1 MDGPLQ
7 ISSKGRIY
15 KMNID
20 EQIEREL
27 ACIDDLTDVIKLHVK
42 AGRINIAK
50 QLERDL
56 HNSLDQLEKLHKR
69 KELWATVADLNQRGI
84 LVQVVKK
91 LAHQA

>member
-1 MDGPLQ
+1 
-7 ISSKGRIY
+7 
-15 KMNID
+15 MNID

-27 ACIDDLTDVIKLHVK
+27 TCIDDLTDVIKLHVK

>member
-1 MDGPLQ
+1 
-7 ISSKGRIY
+7 
-15 KMNID
+15 MNID

-27 ACIDDLTDVIKLHVK
+27 TCIEDLTDVIKLHVK

-56 HNSLDQLEKLHKR
+56 HNSLIQLEKLHKK

-91 LAHQA
+91 LAHQG

>member
-1 MDGPLQ
+1 M
-7 ISSKGRIY
+7 K
-15 KMNID
+15 ID
-20 EQIEREL
+20 EQIEREIR
-27 ACIDDLTDVIKLHVK
+27 CIDDLTAVINLHVK

-56 HNSLDQLEKLHKR
+56 HNSLIQLEKLHKK

>member
-1 MDGPLQ
+1 MDALEKLNQQ
-7 ISSKGRIY
+7 IK
-15 KMNID
+15 
-20 EQIEREL
+20 REI

-56 HNSLDQLEKLHKR
+56 HNSLDQLEKLHKK
-69 KELWATVADLNQRGI
+69 KELWTTVDDLNQRGI

>member
-1 MDGPLQ
+1 MDALEKLNQQ
-7 ISSKGRIY
+7 IS
-15 KMNID
+15 
-20 EQIEREL
+20 REL
-27 ACIDDLTDVIKLHVK
+27 TCIDDLTDVIKLHVK
-42 AGRINIAK
+42 SGRINIAK

-56 HNSLDQLEKLHKR
+56 HNSLEQLEKLHKK

>member
-1 MDGPLQ
+1 
-7 ISSKGRIY
+7 
-15 KMNID
+15 MNID
-20 EQIEREL
+20 EQIEREIR
-27 ACIDDLTDVIKLHVK
+27 CIDDLTAVINLHVK

-56 HNSLDQLEKLHKR
+56 HNSLIQLEKLHKK

-91 LAHQA
+91 LAHQG

>member
-1 MDGPLQ
+1 
-7 ISSKGRIY
+7 
-15 KMNID
+15 MNID

-27 ACIDDLTDVIKLHVK
+27 TCIDDLTDVIKLHVK

-56 HNSLDQLEKLHKR
+56 HNSLNQLEKLHKK

-91 LAHQA
+91 LAHQG

>member
-1 MDGPLQ
+1 
-7 ISSKGRIY
+7 
-15 KMNID
+15 MNID

-27 ACIDDLTDVIKLHVK
+27 TCIDDLTDVIKLHAK

-56 HNSLDQLEKLHKR
+56 HNSLTQLEKLYKK
-69 KELWATVADLNQRGI
+69 KELWTTVADLNQRGI

>member
-1 MDGPLQ
+1 
-7 ISSKGRIY
+7 
-15 KMNID
+15 MNID
-20 EQIEREL
+20 EQIEREIR
-27 ACIDDLTDVIKLHVK
+27 CIDDLTDVIKLHVK

-56 HNSLDQLEKLHKR
+56 HNSLEQLEKLHKR

>member
-1 MDGPLQ
+1 
-7 ISSKGRIY
+7 
-15 KMNID
+15 MNID
-20 EQIEREL
+20 EQIEREIR
-27 ACIDDLTDVIKLHVK
+27 CIDDLTDVIKLHVK

-56 HNSLDQLEKLHKR
+56 HNSLNQLEKLHKK

>member
-1 MDGPLQ
+1 
-7 ISSKGRIY
+7 
-15 KMNID
+15 MNID
-20 EQIEREL
+20 EQIEREIR
-27 ACIDDLTDVIKLHVK
+27 CIEDLTDVIKLHVK

-56 HNSLDQLEKLHKR
+56 HNSLIQLDKLHKK